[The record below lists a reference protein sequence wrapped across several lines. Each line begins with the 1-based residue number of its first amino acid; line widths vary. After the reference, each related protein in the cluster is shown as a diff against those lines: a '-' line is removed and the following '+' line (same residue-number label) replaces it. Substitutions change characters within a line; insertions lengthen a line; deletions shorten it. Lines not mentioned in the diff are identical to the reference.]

1 MELRNYIEMW
11 SQDEALPQR
20 DVIELGRKRLFD
32 FPYPFFD
39 EAYRPI
45 FETNFIRTFYMKE
58 IGFETEGLFKFQLE
72 TWLNVN
78 MPYFNKLFESELFEY
93 DPLTNSKMNVKHKKV
108 TDTLENEEALKEKQQ
123 YQSGTSQ
130 TDGTMSGTG
139 KSTEN
144 SQSDGTMSGTGKSTG
159 TESQSGNTTTLKTD
173 DDFNREL
180 ESNNP
185 DSRLAITAY
194 DGEGVIQ
201 YASNIKEKNT
211 NNISNGSSNQH
222 SNASSTVDNEN
233 QNTSHEEAT
242 STVNNENQ
250 NTSHENSQMS
260 NTTNDTQNEQVDKT
274 INNVEDFIQERIG
287 KIGVQSY
294 PELIE
299 KYRRSLLRIENDI
312 FREMKQL
319 FMMIY

>member
-1 MELRNYIEMW
+1 MATYTMELRNYIEMW
-11 SQDEALPQR
+11 SQDEELPQR
-20 DVIELGRKRLFD
+20 DVIEKGRRQLFD

-39 EAYRPI
+39 ETYRSI

-108 TDTLENEEALKEKQQ
+108 TDTLENEEALKENQQ
-123 YQSGTSQ
+123 KQSGT
-130 TDGTMSGTG
+130 
-139 KSTEN
+139 

-159 TESQSGNTTTLKTD
+159 LESQSGNTTTLKTD

-185 DSRLAITAY
+185 DSRLALTAN
-194 DGEGVIQ
+194 DGQGVIQ
-201 YASNIKEKNT
+201 YASAIKEKNT

-222 SNASSTVDNEN
+222 SNASSTVNNEN
-233 QNTSHEEAT
+233 KNTSHEEA
-242 STVNNENQ
+242 
-250 NTSHENSQMS
+250 QMS
-260 NTTNDTQNEQVDKT
+260 NTTNGTQNEQVDKT

>member
-1 MELRNYIEMW
+1 MATYTMELRNYIEMW
-11 SQDEALPQR
+11 SQDEVLPQR
-20 DVIELGRKRLFD
+20 DVIEKGRRQLFD
-32 FPYPFFD
+32 FSYPFFD

-93 DPLTNSKMNVKHKKV
+93 DPLTNSKMNVTHKKV
-108 TDTLENEEALKEKQQ
+108 TDTLENEEALRANQQ
-123 YQSGTSQ
+123 QQTGT
-130 TDGTMSGTG
+130 
-139 KSTEN
+139 

-185 DSRLAITAY
+185 DSRLALTAN
-194 DGEGVIQ
+194 DGQGVIQ

-233 QNTSHEEAT
+233 ENTSHEEA
-242 STVNNENQ
+242 
-250 NTSHENSQMS
+250 QMS
-260 NTTNDTQNEQVDKT
+260 NTTNGTQNEQVDKT

-294 PELIE
+294 PEMIE

>member
-11 SQDEALPQR
+11 SQDEELPQR
-20 DVIELGRKRLFD
+20 DVIEKGRRQLFD

-108 TDTLENEEALKEKQQ
+108 TDTLENEEALRENQQKQN
-123 YQSGTSQ
+123 GT
-130 TDGTMSGTG
+130 
-139 KSTEN
+139 

-185 DSRLAITAY
+185 DSRLALTAN
-194 DGEGVIQ
+194 DGQGVIQ
-201 YASNIKEKNT
+201 YASAIKEKNT

-222 SNASSTVDNEN
+222 SNASSTVNNEN
-233 QNTSHEEAT
+233 KNTSHEQA
-242 STVNNENQ
+242 
-250 NTSHENSQMS
+250 QMS
-260 NTTNDTQNEQVDKT
+260 NTTNGTQNEQVDKT

>member
-1 MELRNYIEMW
+1 MATYTMELRNYIEMW
-11 SQDEALPQR
+11 SQDEELPQR
-20 DVIELGRKRLFD
+20 DVIEKGRRQLFD

-39 EAYRPI
+39 ETYRSI

-108 TDTLENEEALKEKQQ
+108 TDTLENEEALKENQQ
-123 YQSGTSQ
+123 KQSGT
-130 TDGTMSGTG
+130 
-139 KSTEN
+139 

-185 DSRLAITAY
+185 DSRLALTAN
-194 DGEGVIQ
+194 DGQGVIQ

-222 SNASSTVDNEN
+222 SNASSTVNNEN
-233 QNTSHEEAT
+233 KNTSHEQA
-242 STVNNENQ
+242 
-250 NTSHENSQMS
+250 QMS
-260 NTTNDTQNEQVDKT
+260 NTTNGTQNEQVDKT

>member
-1 MELRNYIEMW
+1 MATYTMELRNYIEMW

-20 DVIELGRKRLFD
+20 DVIEKGRKQLFD

-39 EAYRPI
+39 EAYRSI

-93 DPLTNSKMNVKHKKV
+93 DPLTNSKMNVTHKKV
-108 TDTLENEEALKEKQQ
+108 TDTLENEEALRANQQ
-123 YQSGTSQ
+123 QQTGT
-130 TDGTMSGTG
+130 
-139 KSTEN
+139 

-201 YASNIKEKNT
+201 YASNIKEKNS

-233 QNTSHEEAT
+233 ENTSHEEA
-242 STVNNENQ
+242 
-250 NTSHENSQMS
+250 QMS
-260 NTTNDTQNEQVDKT
+260 NTTNGTQNEQVDKT

-294 PELIE
+294 PEMIE

>member
-1 MELRNYIEMW
+1 MATYTMELRNYIEMW

-20 DVIELGRKRLFD
+20 DVIEKGRKQLFD

-39 EAYRPI
+39 EAYRSI

-93 DPLTNSKMNVKHKKV
+93 DPLTNSKMNVTHKKV
-108 TDTLENEEALKEKQQ
+108 TDTLENEEALRANQQ
-123 YQSGTSQ
+123 QQTGT
-130 TDGTMSGTG
+130 
-139 KSTEN
+139 

-159 TESQSGNTTTLKTD
+159 TENQSGNTTTLKTD

-185 DSRLAITAY
+185 DSRLAITAN
-194 DGEGVIQ
+194 DGQGVIQ

-211 NNISNGSSNQH
+211 NNTSNGSSNQH
-222 SNASSTVDNEN
+222 SEASSTVDNEN
-233 QNTSHEEAT
+233 ENTSHEEA
-242 STVNNENQ
+242 
-250 NTSHENSQMS
+250 QMS
-260 NTTNDTQNEQVDKT
+260 NTTNGTQNEQVDKT

>member
-11 SQDEALPQR
+11 SQDEELPQR
-20 DVIELGRKRLFD
+20 DVIEKGRRQLFD

-39 EAYRPI
+39 ESYRSI

-93 DPLTNSKMNVKHKKV
+93 DPLTNSKMNVKHTKV
-108 TDTLENEEALKEKQQ
+108 TDTLENEEALKENQQ
-123 YQSGTSQ
+123 KQSGTSQ
-130 TDGTMSGTG
+130 
-139 KSTEN
+139 
-144 SQSDGTMSGTGKSTG
+144 SDGTTTGTGKSTG

-185 DSRLAITAY
+185 DSRLALTAN
-194 DGEGVIQ
+194 DGQGVIQ

-222 SNASSTVDNEN
+222 SNASSTVNNEN
-233 QNTSHEEAT
+233 KNTSHEQA
-242 STVNNENQ
+242 
-250 NTSHENSQMS
+250 QMS
-260 NTTNDTQNEQVDKT
+260 NTTNGTQNEQVDKT

>member
-1 MELRNYIEMW
+1 MATYTMELRNYIEMW

-20 DVIELGRKRLFD
+20 DVIEKGRRQLFD

-39 EAYRPI
+39 EAYRSI

-93 DPLTNSKMNVKHKKV
+93 DPLTNSKMNVTHKKV
-108 TDTLENEEALKEKQQ
+108 TDTLENEEALRANQQKQT
-123 YQSGTSQ
+123 GT
-130 TDGTMSGTG
+130 
-139 KSTEN
+139 

-159 TESQSGNTTTLKTD
+159 TENQSGNTTTLKTD

-233 QNTSHEEAT
+233 ENKSHEEA
-242 STVNNENQ
+242 
-250 NTSHENSQMS
+250 QMS
-260 NTTNDTQNEQVDKT
+260 NTTNGTQNEQVDKT

>member
-1 MELRNYIEMW
+1 MATYTMELRNYIEMW
-11 SQDEALPQR
+11 SQNEELPQR
-20 DVIELGRKRLFD
+20 DVIEKGRKHLFD

-93 DPLTNSKMNVKHKKV
+93 DPLTNSKMNVTHKKV
-108 TDTLENEEALKEKQQ
+108 TDTLENEEALRENQQ
-123 YQSGTSQ
+123 KQSGT
-130 TDGTMSGTG
+130 
-139 KSTEN
+139 

-159 TESQSGNTTTLKTD
+159 TESQSGNTTTVKTD

-185 DSRLAITAY
+185 DSRLALTAN

-211 NNISNGSSNQH
+211 NNTSNGSSNQH
-222 SNASSTVDNEN
+222 SNASSTVNNEN
-233 QNTSHEEAT
+233 KNTSHE
-242 STVNNENQ
+242 Q
-250 NTSHENSQMS
+250 SQMS
-260 NTTNDTQNEQVDKT
+260 NTTNGSQNEQTDKK
-274 INNVEDFIQERIG
+274 INNVEDFIQERVG

-294 PELIE
+294 PEMIE

>member
-20 DVIELGRKRLFD
+20 DVIEKGRRQLFD

-39 EAYRPI
+39 EAYRSI

-108 TDTLENEEALKEKQQ
+108 TDTLENEEALKENQQ
-123 YQSGTSQ
+123 KQSGT
-130 TDGTMSGTG
+130 
-139 KSTEN
+139 

-185 DSRLAITAY
+185 DSRLALTAN
-194 DGEGVIQ
+194 DGQGVIQ
-201 YASNIKEKNT
+201 YASAIKEKNT

-222 SNASSTVDNEN
+222 SNASSTVNNEN
-233 QNTSHEEAT
+233 KNTSHEQA
-242 STVNNENQ
+242 
-250 NTSHENSQMS
+250 QMS
-260 NTTNDTQNEQVDKT
+260 NTTNGTQNEQVDKT

-294 PELIE
+294 PEMIE